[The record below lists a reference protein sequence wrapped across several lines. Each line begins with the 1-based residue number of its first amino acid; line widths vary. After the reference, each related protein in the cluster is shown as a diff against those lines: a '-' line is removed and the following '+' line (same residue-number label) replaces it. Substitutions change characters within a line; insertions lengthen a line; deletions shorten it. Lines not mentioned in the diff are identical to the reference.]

1 MTTNDSKSG
10 LGYLNKLVDEYNIF
24 FLFYWEITYSRS
36 LFCFDGRNRINS

>member
-24 FLFYWEITYSRS
+24 LFYWEITYSRS
-36 LFCFDGRNRINS
+36 LFCFDGRNRIKS

>member
-24 FLFYWEITYSRS
+24 FFVLLGNNLFTLII
-36 LFCFDGRNRINS
+36 LL

>member
-24 FLFYWEITYSRS
+24 F
-36 LFCFDGRNRINS
+36 CFIGK